1 MQIEMAEYTGYILP
15 GQKQTHVKNTLFN
28 SGVITLYISGSI
40 SIFDLLF
47 RRLRLYIQSK
57 KWETLTLSS
66 EAETAF
72 FTNAVF
78 SQCSFSP
85 ILFITLNPYFHE
97 NDAIVRSLVAGYYH
111 CTRTIF
117 FGYNSCRCR

>member
-1 MQIEMAEYTGYILP
+1 MKLLMQIEMAEYTGYILP

-72 FTNAVF
+72 LRTPF
-78 SQCSFSP
+78 SADVVSA
-85 ILFITLNPYFHE
+85 LYY
-97 NDAIVRSLVAGYYH
+97 SLP
-111 CTRTIF
+111 
-117 FGYNSCRCR
+117 

>member
-72 FTNAVF
+72 FTNACF
-78 SQCSFSP
+78 SQWSFSP
-85 ILFITLNPYFHE
+85 ILF
-97 NDAIVRSLVAGYYH
+97 YYPKPL
-111 CTRTIF
+111 F
-117 FGYNSCRCR
+117 P